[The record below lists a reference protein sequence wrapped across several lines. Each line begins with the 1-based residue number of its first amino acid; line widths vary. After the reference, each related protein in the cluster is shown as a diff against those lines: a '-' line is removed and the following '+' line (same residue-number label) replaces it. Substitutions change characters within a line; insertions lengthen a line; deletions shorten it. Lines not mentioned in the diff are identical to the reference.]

1 VLIYF
6 YWAYL
11 FCEAMNRKGL
21 VMSDSARRL
30 ILIASTALFL
40 SACSGSEETTQKIGS
55 VPPQSLSGAPIPP
68 APPPP
73 PPEEPRDTGPAD
85 TSFTKIRNKRD
96 STLFLS
102 RATFGG
108 TKAQVNNLRGTDAV
122 DFLRSEFAKPASLT
136 LPKVLA
142 VPRNENGNLPGSAA
156 SDVYWDQIITADDQL
171 RQRMA
176 FALSQI
182 VVYSDIAVADSSQRA
197 YYQDILI
204 RNAFGNYRDLLQD
217 VTYSPA
223 MANWLTYLRNQK
235 GDPRTG
241 RMPDENYAREVLQLF
256 SIGLFEMYPDGSPR
270 LDAQGK
276 EIPTY
281 DNDDIVGLARVFTGL
296 SYDVGPGSSFWD
308 NSEEANRRPLKMFP
322 DRHSELEKT
331 FLGTTIPAGTDG
343 DESIDRAL
351 DTIFDHPNLA
361 PFLARQL
368 IQRFTESNPDPS
380 YIRRVAQA
388 FERGTYT
395 TNTGERFGST
405 GRGDLEATLAAI
417 LLDESLYLDRADEP
431 QTVTRGKV
439 REPILR
445 FTHWARAFNVN
456 NVVSSNEARLTMTV
470 DPVNALGQ
478 HPIRSPSVFNFYRP
492 GYIAP
497 GTLTGDRNMT
507 APEFQIVNEST
518 AIGYLNFMSDFT
530 FDRTPQRDA
539 ALQSFLPDYT
549 DELALV
555 DDPKQLV
562 RHLDILLTGQRMPS
576 REINEIVRILLDMP
590 ISEGSPE
597 DAAADRLQ
605 KV

>member
-1 VLIYF
+1 
-6 YWAYL
+6 
-11 FCEAMNRKGL
+11 
-21 VMSDSARRL
+21 MSDSARRL
-30 ILIASTALFL
+30 ILIASTALVL
-40 SACSGSEETTQKIGS
+40 SACSGGEEATQNIGG
-55 VPPQSLSGAPIPP
+55 VPPQGQSGSPIPP
-68 APPPP
+68 SPPPP
-73 PPEEPRDTGPAD
+73 PPEEPRDTGAAEA
-85 TSFTKIRNKRD
+85 SFTKIRNQREA
-96 STLFLS
+96 SRFLS
-102 RATFGG
+102 RTTFGG
-108 TKAQVNNLRGTDAV
+108 TKTQLDALSGTDAV
-122 DFLRSEFAKPASLT
+122 EFLKAEFEKPASLT
-136 LPKVLA
+136 LPSVLT

-217 VTYSPA
+217 ITYSPA

-241 RMPDENYAREVLQLF
+241 RMPDENYAREILQLF

-281 DNDDIVGLARVFTGL
+281 DNEDVVGLARVFTGL

-308 NSEEANRRPLKMFP
+308 NSEEANRQPLKMFP

-343 DESIDRAL
+343 DESISIAL

-368 IQRFTESNPDPS
+368 IQRFTESSPSPS

-395 TNTGERFGST
+395 TNSGEKFGST
-405 GRGDLEATLAAI
+405 GRGDLEATLAAV
-417 LLDESLYLDRADEP
+417 LLDESLYKDRTNEP
-431 QTVTRGKV
+431 ETVTNGKV

-445 FTHWARAFNVN
+445 FTHWARAFNVTN
-456 NVVSSNEARLTMTV
+456 IHSNNEARLTMTV
-470 DPVNALGQ
+470 DPVNAIGQ

-518 AIGYLNFMSDFT
+518 AIGYLNFMTDFT
-530 FDRTPQRDA
+530 FDRTPQRDQE
-539 ALQSFLPDYT
+539 LQSFLPDYT
-549 DELALV
+549 EELALV
-555 DDPKQLV
+555 DTPEDLV
-562 RHLDILLTGQRMPS
+562 GYLDTLLTGQRMPEE
-576 REINEIVRILLDMP
+576 EINEIEQILLEMP

-605 KV
+605 KVQVAVSLVLNSPSYAVTW